1 MPRKRHM
8 AEQIIGLLRQAEVKL
23 AQGRTVEEICR
34 LLALSEATFY
44 RWRSEYGGQK
54 VDQARRLKD
63 VEREN
68 ARLKRAVA
76 ELTLDKQ
83 ILKEAAGGKLLG
95 PERRRAGVRH
105 VQSVLGVSER
115 RACRTLG
122 QPRSTQR
129 KVRVVRSDEA
139 ALTEAVV
146 SLAAEYGRYGYRRI
160 TALLRAKG
168 WRVNAKRVERI
179 WRREGLKVPRRQPKR
194 GRLWLND
201 GSCVRPRP
209 CWPGHV
215 WAYDFVQHRTHD
227 GRRFRMLTVI
237 DVYTRECQ
245 AIVVARRLTSG
256 DVMQVLTDLFVER
269 GPPGHIRSD
278 NGPEF
283 VAKVVRGWLRR
294 VGMTTLFIEPGSP
307 WENGY
312 NESLNGKLRDELLD
326 REIFYSLREAAVLIE
341 RWRRHYN
348 TVRPH
353 SALGY
358 RPPAPEAV
366 LPWPAGPAYAPLRQ
380 AQPARPEH
388 GPSLS

>member
-1 MPRKRHM
+1 M
-8 AEQIIGLLRQAEVKL
+8 QA
-23 AQGRTVEEICR
+23 A
-34 LLALSEATFY
+34 
-44 RWRSEYGGQK
+44 
-54 VDQARRLKD
+54 
-63 VEREN
+63 
-68 ARLKRAVA
+68 
-76 ELTLDKQ
+76 
-83 ILKEAAGGKLLG
+83 
-95 PERRRAGVRH
+95 
-105 VQSVLGVSER
+105 LGVSER

-129 KVRVVRSDEA
+129 KARVVRTDEA
-139 ALTEAVV
+139 ALTGAVV

-160 TALLRAKG
+160 TALLRAEG

-201 GSCVRPRP
+201 GSCIRLRP

-215 WAYDFVQHRTHD
+215 WAYDFVQDRTHD

-237 DVYTRECQ
+237 DEYTRECL
-245 AIVVARRLTSG
+245 AIVVARRLGSD
-256 DVMQVLTDLFVER
+256 DVLQTLTDLFVEH
-269 GPPGHIRSD
+269 GPPEHIRCD

-283 VAKVVRGWLRR
+283 VAKVVRGWLGRIG
-294 VGMTTLFIEPGSP
+294 VKTLFIEPGSP

-312 NESLNGKLRDELLD
+312 NESFNGKLRDELLD
-326 REIFYSLREAAVLIE
+326 REIFYSLREAEVLIE

-366 LPWPAGPAYAPLRQ
+366 LPWPSGPAYAPLRQ
-380 AQPARPEH
+380 GQTARPER